1 MIKIYCLYYEGKYTT
16 DYISRLYRGLKRNSK
31 VDFKFICLSDSDVE
45 ADEVIPLEKDS
56 IIAEHWHKLKFF
68 DKQFTGEGD
77 IIVMDIDQIIV
88 SDITDMIGWPV
99 QENELVS
106 YKKWWSK
113 NKDSLPINGGWYK
126 FKAGSLQYVWEKYNN
141 NPEKWQLHYYHN
153 STVHFK
159 YFGDQNFVHDT
170 VVEYNGKITQMPGQ
184 WVAKYDKDIRLNSR
198 YNMWY
203 SQKFGADFMIM
214 GDEVWDE
221 LKIIH
226 FANVDNTI
234 HEHPDGWIKEYWC

>member
-1 MIKIYCLYYEGKYTT
+1 
-16 DYISRLYRGLKRNSK
+16 
-31 VDFKFICLSDSDVE
+31 
-45 ADEVIPLEKDS
+45 
-56 IIAEHWHKLKFF
+56 
-68 DKQFTGEGD
+68 
-77 IIVMDIDQIIV
+77 
-88 SDITDMIGWPV
+88 
-99 QENELVS
+99 
-106 YKKWWSK
+106 
-113 NKDSLPINGGWYK
+113 
-126 FKAGSLQYVWEKYNN
+126 
-141 NPEKWQLHYYHN
+141 
-153 STVHFK
+153 
-159 YFGDQNFVHDT
+159 
-170 VVEYNGKITQMPGQ
+170 MPGQ